1 MFYNYYKDNY
11 RGGKFMNYHNFQRY
25 KNGDI
30 DIKKFYV
37 VMLC

>member
-1 MFYNYYKDNY
+1 
-11 RGGKFMNYHNFQRY
+11 MNYHNFQRY

-37 VMLC
+37 VMLCKKLNKGDLI